1 MANTGLNVKPAEKV
15 ASFAPA
21 QSTNESLTPV
31 GSAVSS
37 VPAGPSELI
46 RPAPSVLTALTDSV
60 GATLAETAESIEP
73 AGPPQQET
81 SQSRDESPSQFP
93 ADEPLST
100 VALPI
105 PSPPVATEAEDALQQ
120 VFDVIEA
127 APRDDNFSDSGY
139 SESVVQSGSTSL
151 SSSVRDF
158 EFENGRR
165 YWAPKAN
172 ISQGSKITNVAA
184 RYHAFRPGKYLLP
197 NDELEAEREDMKQY
211 VYEVPRF

>member
-1 MANTGLNVKPAEKV
+1 MANTGPNVNPAENV

-21 QSTNESLTPV
+21 QSTKSLTPV
-31 GSAVSS
+31 ESAVSS
-37 VPAGPSELI
+37 VPDIGT
-46 RPAPSVLTALTDSV
+46 APSVLAALTGSV

-73 AGPPQQET
+73 PASPQQET
-81 SQSRDESPSQFP
+81 FHIREESPSSFP

-100 VALPI
+100 EALPI
-105 PSPPVATEAEDALQQ
+105 PPPPVATEAEDALQQ

-127 APRDDNFSDSGY
+127 APHDDNFSDSGY

-165 YWAPKAN
+165 YRGPVAN
-172 ISQGSKITNVAA
+172 IALGSEITNLAV

-211 VYEVPRF
+211 LYCVPVL